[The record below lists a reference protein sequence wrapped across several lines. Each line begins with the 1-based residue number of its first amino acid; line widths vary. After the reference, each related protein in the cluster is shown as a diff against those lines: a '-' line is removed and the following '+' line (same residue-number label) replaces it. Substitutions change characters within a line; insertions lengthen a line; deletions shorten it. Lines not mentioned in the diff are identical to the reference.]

1 MGEILKSKNND
12 LSAGLEKEKKST
24 SDLII
29 RLFPSLSTSSQDTTV
44 LETEAKKLV
53 ETLTEEGGS
62 HDKLESQVAHYK
74 SVLAQTETML
84 TSLQAS
90 VEAAESDWK
99 LKLDIANR
107 ELITLKLEKSKLA
120 EKPPSSTEPEMQA
133 QLTELQL
140 KLAKEEEEK
149 TSVTKLNQDL
159 KQEVE
164 RLSKELV
171 GERSRLEVVD
181 RDFKEMETTN
191 ISLKQLVHS
200 AQEALSKEQNLVKSF
215 QEQLQD
221 NKVGNQNGLSTAETV
236 H

>member
-1 MGEILKSKNND
+1 MGD
-12 LSAGLEKEKKST
+12 LAHFESAG
-24 SDLII
+24 
-29 RLFPSLSTSSQDTTV
+29 RNQ
-44 LETEAKKLV
+44 
-53 ETLTEEGGS
+53 
-62 HDKLESQVAHYK
+62 
-74 SVLAQTETML
+74 
-84 TSLQAS
+84 
-90 VEAAESDWK
+90 
-99 LKLDIANR
+99 
-107 ELITLKLEKSKLA
+107 
-120 EKPPSSTEPEMQA
+120 MQE

-149 TSVTKLNQDL
+149 TNVTKLNQDL

-200 AQEALSKEQNLVKSF
+200 TQDALSKEQNLVKSF